1 MEDLIRKQLKE
12 SIEVKEKVITEL
24 TPQIAKA
31 SQLIIDGLKKG
42 GKIVLFGN
50 GGSAADAQHF
60 ACEMVG
66 RYQRE
71 RSSIPAIALTA
82 DSSVLTALSNDY
94 GYERSFSRQVEAVAN
109 SGDVVVAI
117 STSGNSANVLAAVRM
132 ARQKECRTIGLTGK
146 EGGQLAGEV
155 DVAIQVPSE
164 ETPRIQEAHIAIIHV
179 ICYLVEE
186 KLFGER

>member
-12 SIEVKEKVITEL
+12 SIRVKEEIAAKL

-31 SQLIIDGLKKG
+31 SQLIIGSLKKE
-42 GKIVLFGN
+42 GKIILFGN

-60 ACEMVG
+60 ACEMIG

-82 DSSVLTALSNDY
+82 DTSVLTALSNDY
-94 GYERSFSRQVEAVAN
+94 GYERSFSRQIEAVAN
-109 SGDVVVAI
+109 SEDVVVAI
-117 STSGNSANVLAAVRM
+117 STSGNSANVLAAVEV
-132 ARQKECRTIGLTGK
+132 ARKKECRTVGLTG
-146 EGGQLAGEV
+146 EGGGRLAGEV
-155 DVAIQVPSE
+155 DVAIQVPSR
-164 ETPRIQEAHIAIIHV
+164 ETPRIQEAHIVIIHV

-186 KLFGER
+186 KLFGDG